1 MQRLGTLTGWGEQ
14 NPGSAVQKIFNAL
27 SIFALLV
34 AGGALFVAS
43 SDQSA
48 QIKASCEALLDS
60 MNIQDGNVG
69 SAGSKGEKGD
79 EGPEGP
85 QGPVGECG
93 PEGPAGTQGE
103 KGDTGYTIP
112 LTGVDSDIIP
122 VSDDVYSLG
131 SPEKRFADIYIGPSS
146 INMSDTETLES
157 VGLQVTDGTLLLDGV
172 ESLRLGN
179 IQITETG
186 ITSGT
191 PTADIVIGSP
201 GSTGYL
207 AIMQGIKFPDGST
220 QRTAQVEGPIGPTGA
235 QGPRGAT
242 GPQGP
247 VGPSGGEQ
255 GPAGPQGETGP
266 QGPTGP
272 TGPAGAA
279 AVIPGKESYQP
290 TFGVVAGSGDA
301 PSWTS
306 EPAVGSYVKLGNL
319 VFFDIEVSLAT
330 ISDFGSGNYTLT
342 LPFASDSE
350 FTVRSGGIHRG
361 GSKDNHYNL
370 LGEMTAGS
378 SVMEL
383 RYASGAQDKAFDHNS
398 PYSLTTA
405 GEFHISGVYT
415 TG

>member
-1 MQRLGTLTGWGEQ
+1 M
-14 NPGSAVQKIFNAL
+14 QKIFNAL

-69 SAGSKGEKGD
+69 SAGSKGETGD

-131 SPEKRFADIYIGPSS
+131 SPEKRFADLYIGPSS
-146 INMSDTETLES
+146 INMSDTETLDS
-157 VGLQVTDGTLLLDGV
+157 VGLQVTDGTLLLDGI

-186 ITSGT
+186 ITSAT

-201 GSTGYL
+201 GSIGYL

-220 QRTAQVEGPIGPTGA
+220 QRTAQVEGPMGPRGA

-279 AVIPGKESYQP
+279 AVIPGKVSYQP

-301 PSWTS
+301 PTWTS
-306 EPAVGSYVKLGNL
+306 EPATGSYVKLGNL

-383 RYASGAQDKAFDHNS
+383 KYASGTQDQAFDHNS
-398 PYSLTTA
+398 PYSLTTV

>member
-1 MQRLGTLTGWGEQ
+1 
-14 NPGSAVQKIFNAL
+14 VQKIFNAL

-69 SAGSKGEKGD
+69 SAGSKGEKGN

-191 PTADIVIGSP
+191 PTADSR
-201 GSTGYL
+201 S
-207 AIMQGIKFPDGST
+207 
-220 QRTAQVEGPIGPTGA
+220 
-235 QGPRGAT
+235 
-242 GPQGP
+242 
-247 VGPSGGEQ
+247 
-255 GPAGPQGETGP
+255 
-266 QGPTGP
+266 
-272 TGPAGAA
+272 
-279 AVIPGKESYQP
+279 
-290 TFGVVAGSGDA
+290 
-301 PSWTS
+301 
-306 EPAVGSYVKLGNL
+306 
-319 VFFDIEVSLAT
+319 
-330 ISDFGSGNYTLT
+330 GSGNSRKRVLS
-342 LPFASDSE
+342 ANIWSC
-350 FTVRSGGIHRG
+350 RG
-361 GSKDNHYNL
+361 VGRCSKLDFRACRWQL
-370 LGEMTAGS
+370 CEAW
-378 SVMEL
+378 E
-383 RYASGAQDKAFDHNS
+383 
-398 PYSLTTA
+398 P
-405 GEFHISGVYT
+405 GVF
-415 TG
+415 

>member
-14 NPGSAVQKIFNAL
+14 NPGGAVQKIFNAL

-69 SAGSKGEKGD
+69 SAGSKGETGD

-157 VGLQVTDGTLLLDGV
+157 VGLQVTDGTLLLDGI

-186 ITSGT
+186 ITSDT

-235 QGPRGAT
+235 QGPRGAS

-279 AVIPGKESYQP
+279 AVIPGKVSYQP

-301 PSWTS
+301 PTWTS
-306 EPAVGSYVKLGNL
+306 EPATGSYVKLGNL

-383 RYASGAQDKAFDHNS
+383 RYASGTQDQPFDHNS

>member
-1 MQRLGTLTGWGEQ
+1 MQGLGTLTGWGEQ
-14 NPGSAVQKIFNAL
+14 NPGGAVQKIFNAL

-79 EGPEGP
+79 VGPEGP

-131 SPEKRFADIYIGPSS
+131 SPEKRFADIFIGPSS

-157 VGLQVTDGTLLLDGV
+157 VGLQVTNGTLLLDGV
-172 ESLRLGN
+172 QSLRLGN

-186 ITSGT
+186 ITSDT

-266 QGPTGP
+266 QGPTGA

-370 LGEMTAGS
+370 VGEMTAGS

-383 RYASGAQDKAFDHNS
+383 RYASGTQDQPFDHNS
-398 PYSLTTA
+398 PYSLSTA

>member
-1 MQRLGTLTGWGEQ
+1 
-14 NPGSAVQKIFNAL
+14 VQKIFNAL

-69 SAGSKGEKGD
+69 SAGSKGETGD

-131 SPEKRFADIYIGPSS
+131 SPEKRFADLYIGPSS

-157 VGLQVTDGTLLLDGV
+157 VGLQVTDGTLLLDGI

-186 ITSGT
+186 ITSDT

-279 AVIPGKESYQP
+279 AAIPGKESYQP

-306 EPAVGSYVKLGNL
+306 EPAAGSYVKLGNL

-383 RYASGAQDKAFDHNS
+383 KYASGTQDKAFDHNS

>member
-1 MQRLGTLTGWGEQ
+1 VQSLGTLTGWGEQ
-14 NPGSAVQKIFNAL
+14 NPGGAVQKIFNAL

-60 MNIQDGNVG
+60 MNIQDGNAG
-69 SAGSKGEKGD
+69 SAGSKGETGD

-112 LTGVDSDIIP
+112 LTGVNSDIIP
-122 VSDDVYSLG
+122 ISDDVYSLG
-131 SPEKRFADIYIGPSS
+131 SPEKRFADIFIGPSS
-146 INMSDTETLES
+146 INISDTETLES
-157 VGLQVTDGTLLLDGV
+157 VGLQVTNGTLLLDGV

-186 ITSGT
+186 ITSDT
-191 PTADIVIGSP
+191 PTADIAIGSL

-301 PSWTS
+301 PTWTS
-306 EPAVGSYVKLGNL
+306 EPATGSYVKLGNL

-383 RYASGAQDKAFDHNS
+383 RYASGTQDQPFDHNS
-398 PYSLTTA
+398 PYSLSTA

>member
-1 MQRLGTLTGWGEQ
+1 
-14 NPGSAVQKIFNAL
+14 
-27 SIFALLV
+27 
-34 AGGALFVAS
+34 
-43 SDQSA
+43 
-48 QIKASCEALLDS
+48 
-60 MNIQDGNVG
+60 VG

-186 ITSGT
+186 ITSDT
-191 PTADIVIGSP
+191 PSADIVIGSP

-290 TFGVVAGSGDA
+290 TFGVVEGSGDA

-383 RYASGAQDKAFDHNS
+383 RYASGAQDQAFDHNS

>member
-1 MQRLGTLTGWGEQ
+1 MKKIFPILSVLSILISLGTVG
-14 NPGSAVQKIFNAL
+14 
-27 SIFALLV
+27 
-34 AGGALFVAS
+34 FVATS
-43 SDQSA
+43 SSELEAVPCDEVISSTPA
-48 QIKASCEALLDS
+48 ETSEVEVEQI
-60 MNIQDGNVG
+60 
-69 SAGSKGEKGD
+69 
-79 EGPEGP
+79 PGP

-93 PEGPAGTQGE
+93 PQGEAGEQGETGADGETGEQGE
-103 KGDTGYTIP
+103 KGDTGYTVP
-112 LTGVDSDIIP
+112 LTGVDTDIIP
-122 VSDDVYSLG
+122 TEDNTFALG
-131 SPEKRFADIYIGPSS
+131 SPELRFADLYLGPNS
-146 INMSDTETLES
+146 IKMTDVSTLKE
-157 VGLQVTDGTLLLDGV
+157 VEIVVDGGTMLLDGV
-172 ESLRLGN
+172 ESFALGN
-179 IQITETG
+179 IQLNGNGIYSILSGRDVQIGLPGDTG
-186 ITSGT
+186 F
-191 PTADIVIGSP
+191 
-201 GSTGYL
+201 L
-207 AIMQGIKFPDGST
+207 APSNGLKFPDGT
-220 QRTAQVEGPIGPTGA
+220 VQTTAVVAGP
-235 QGPRGAT
+235 QGVT

-247 VGPSGGEQ
+247 TGPTGPRGPIGPSGGEQ

-279 AVIPGKESYQP
+279 AVIPGKVSYQP

-301 PSWTS
+301 PTWTS
-306 EPAVGSYVKLGNL
+306 EPATGSYVKLGNL

-370 LGEMTAGS
+370 AGEMTAGS

-383 RYASGAQDKAFDHNS
+383 RYASGTQDLPFDHNS